1 MSANVLIY
9 RRFSTDEQEQGDTL
23 TRQSRMCEQFAQ
35 GKGWS
40 VTGTLTDR
48 GKSAFKGEH
57 LLPDAELGQFAAKVE
72 RGEIPRGTVLLAE
85 RLDRLSRRPVQEAMA
100 WIHGI
105 TSKGVQIALADT
117 GQVFT
122 ANPTIET
129 FLGTAIRA
137 AQNHEESAKKSQRMI
152 SAKTRLWNLAERKQG
167 AWTNLA
173 GRVPLWLERNA
184 ECNGWIEND
193 ERIKIVN
200 DIFQW
205 SADGIGAVTIAKRL
219 NEIPVEPWGVWRKKP
234 GWGRT
239 AIRQLINNPAVE
251 GDFVPEAGMFLGKVL
266 HGFYPRIVDADLV
279 AKARAAEKSRKHTKG
294 QRAKSG
300 YSNLFA
306 GLTFCGKCGNTA
318 YLSSSTNR
326 KGVKYT
332 YIRCQ
337 ISGEGRCE
345 ERGYFAYEAFEQ
357 TALDI
362 CLDLAMD
369 DRFFQVTGEL
379 REAQIKRAE
388 LEKVIADKRARRKRI
403 MSNFDEDDQDALDMA
418 RDLKTEIDG
427 LTEELQQT
435 IGDIE
440 RASGKVGA
448 VEHLRR
454 VNDIR
459 EAAMSD
465 DPLVSQQARSKL
477 RQAFSAIINSV
488 RIERTNDGEK
498 VFVIAFLGGVLG
510 VRIDTQGQVIDSV
523 SHALGKPLWQHLP
536 ADQQALAEPLIRRI
550 KEHLIFPRKSGRG

>member
-1 MSANVLIY
+1 MSENVLIY
-9 RRFSTDEQEQGDTL
+9 RRFSSDEQEQGDSL
-23 TRQSRMCEQFAQ
+23 TRQSRACEQFVQARR
-35 GKGWS
+35 WT
-40 VTGTLTDR
+40 VTGTLTDK

-57 LLPDAELGQFAAKVE
+57 LLPDAELGQFAAQVE
-72 RGEIPRGTVLLAE
+72 RGEIPPGTILLAE
-85 RLDRLSRRPVQEAMA
+85 RLDRLSRRPVEEAMA
-100 WIHGI
+100 WIHGM
-105 TSKGVQIALADT
+105 TSRGVQIALADS
-117 GQVFT
+117 GEVFT
-122 ANPTIET
+122 ANPSLGT

-137 AQNHEESAKKSQRMI
+137 AQNHEESAKKSKQMV
-152 SAKTRLWNLAERKQG
+152 SAKLKLWALAERKQG
-167 AWTNLA
+167 EWTNLA

-184 ECNGWIEND
+184 KCDGWIENE

-200 DIFQW
+200 DIFEW

-219 NEIPVEPWGVWRKKP
+219 NELDIEPWGVWRKKP

-251 GDFVPEAGMFLGKVL
+251 GDFVPETGMFLGKVL

-279 AKARAAEKSRKHTKG
+279 ARARAAEKARKHTKG
-294 QRAKSG
+294 ERAKSG

-318 YLSSSTNR
+318 FLSSSTNK

-345 ERGYFAYEAFEQ
+345 ERGYFAYEAFEE

-362 CLDLAMD
+362 CLDLALD

-379 REAQIKRAE
+379 REAQIRKAE
-388 LEKVIADKRARRKRI
+388 LEKVIGDKRSRRKRI

-427 LTEELQQT
+427 LTEELQET
-435 IGDIE
+435 VASIE

-459 EAAMSD
+459 EAAKSD
-465 DPLVSQQARSKL
+465 DPLVSQQARAKL

-498 VFVIAFLGGVLG
+498 VFVIAFLSGVLG
-510 VRIDTQGQVIDSV
+510 VRIDTQGQVIDV
-523 SHALGKPLWQHLP
+523 ASHALGKPLWQHLP

-550 KEHLIFPRKSGRG
+550 KEHQTAKKLRTLA